1 MLLSFAGARVGARAR
16 VRWLWLAAAAREC
29 VRAGRLL
36 AAWRAACSLA
46 LHCFGCRGVLLL

>member
-16 VRWLWLAAAAREC
+16 VRWLWLAAAGREC

-36 AAWRAACSLA
+36 AAWRAACWLA
-46 LHCFGCRGVLLL
+46 LLWSVWRGMLLL